1 MDKTITL
8 DRYEAERIYRLLK
21 ADLDWRFATNQKP
34 GPDPLY
40 DRFAAFVGENSSK
53 DHIEAVEL
61 MREEQREEDRREWC
75 EADRD
80 C

>member
-21 ADLDWRFATNQKP
+21 EDLDWRFATKQKP
-34 GPDPLY
+34 MPDPLY
-40 DRFAAFVGENSSK
+40 DRFASFMGENSSK
-53 DHIEAVEL
+53 DHIEAMEL
-61 MREEQREEDRREWC
+61 MWEEQREEDRRERC
-75 EADRD
+75 KAYCD